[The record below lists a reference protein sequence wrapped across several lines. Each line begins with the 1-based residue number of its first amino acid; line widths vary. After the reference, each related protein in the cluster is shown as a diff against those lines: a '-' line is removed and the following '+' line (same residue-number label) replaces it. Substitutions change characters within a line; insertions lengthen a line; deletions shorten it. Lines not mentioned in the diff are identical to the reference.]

1 MSKRAK
7 LLIAGMIAATSTCA
21 PTFADDTTE
30 ILNGQLNLD
39 AAINVTA
46 RGETDQAAAAT
57 MTGIGSANALTVDV
71 VEHHDIESEQTF
83 SGSVGVQAE
92 TRATAID
99 GTAITTAAAQGNSVS
114 VINDNGMHADVG
126 QTALDGSTVSASAR
140 LEIDSY
146 AMNSVT
152 TATAT
157 ANAYDAVSYGGHN
170 ELALRQDSGADV
182 TADSYVLAETG
193 GLGNT
198 ANIIGAANGNSA
210 QIQGYY
216 LAPDQVADIDQD
228 NRGDVTARAGTDAGG
243 GAIYTT
249 AVSSANGNSAWMQ
262 NEWGYGHIQGEQDNE
277 GDVTAETN
285 VAIGDFD
292 IDLVSLS
299 SEGVGNS
306 AIISNIGADAYMGVD
321 QTNNGVVTATTSFDG
336 GTGGSVLASAT
347 AFGNAATTYVCSECA
362 VTAYGNTNQTNNSAV
377 NAYVTGR
384 MNTGGAMSGTAT
396 AIGNSATYQS
406 ITPNSGN

>member
-1 MSKRAK
+1 
-7 LLIAGMIAATSTCA
+7 
-21 PTFADDTTE
+21 
-30 ILNGQLNLD
+30 
-39 AAINVTA
+39 
-46 RGETDQAAAAT
+46 
-57 MTGIGSANALTVDV
+57 
-71 VEHHDIESEQTF
+71 
-83 SGSVGVQAE
+83 
-92 TRATAID
+92 
-99 GTAITTAAAQGNSVS
+99 
-114 VINDNGMHADVG
+114 MHADVG

-277 GDVTAETN
+277 GDVTAETD

-384 MNTGGAMSGTAT
+384 MNTGGHVRDRNRDRQFGDLSIDHAQFGQLEPSTDPTGGKVDNPGRRVVASGVFFCRHTKNAT
-396 AIGNSATYQS
+396 RCHAGGMRGAGRHPASS
-406 ITPNSGN
+406 LLSL